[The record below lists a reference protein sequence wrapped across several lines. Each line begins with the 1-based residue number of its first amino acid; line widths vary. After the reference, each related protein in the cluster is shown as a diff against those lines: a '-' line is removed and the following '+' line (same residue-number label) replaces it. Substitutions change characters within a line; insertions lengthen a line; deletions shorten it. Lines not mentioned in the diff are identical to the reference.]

1 MYIPPVGPVELSPLD
16 VVMLGLML
24 ESKFCDKTEY
34 RPEVCSVTDPHC
46 TICRDLLI
54 KTGGHA

>member
-1 MYIPPVGPVELSPLD
+1 MYTGVEVSPLD
-16 VVMLGLML
+16 VVMLGLIL
-24 ESKFCDKTEY
+24 ENKFCDKTEY